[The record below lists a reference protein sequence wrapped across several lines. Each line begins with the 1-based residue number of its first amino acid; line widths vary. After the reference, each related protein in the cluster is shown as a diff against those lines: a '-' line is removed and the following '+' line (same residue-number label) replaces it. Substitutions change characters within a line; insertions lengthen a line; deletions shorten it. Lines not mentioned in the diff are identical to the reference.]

1 MRRCIEG
8 ITVYADH
15 AQKDIRA
22 GKKENGMNSSEK
34 AYDHEQFLADFIEC
48 ACPGMQ
54 EAADMAEYDEA
65 IAEIRRI
72 IAYCI
77 KIGDKKEAAIQRKEL
92 QRTKVAKRRAKKKM
106 DNKNRREPAHT

>member
-1 MRRCIEG
+1 
-8 ITVYADH
+8 
-15 AQKDIRA
+15 
-22 GKKENGMNSSEK
+22 MNSSEK